1 PIAADVN
8 PEPPRPRKRPPVF
21 NLKRTHVD
29 RVTTCS
35 RDDTLTRSVM
45 SFAPSPC
52 VPAGARSI
60 QEQRERWD
68 RKRKCTGRELVHS
81 EQKYCEQLDLI
92 TTYFVEILKAKG
104 TLRQDIR
111 ESIFSSI
118 KSIHLV
124 NQTLLTHLEEGK
136 FGYGF
141 EQFCPHLH
149 FYTAYVDNIQ
159 TAKRVLMVQLKKN
172 KAFRRFK
179 KLQESRPEFHKM
191 KLEDLLPLPLQRI
204 QQYKHF
210 LRDLTENTS
219 PDNPEFQQLSRA
231 VKAVSEVAQRIQDNA
246 RSHENH
252 LQLRRVQKLL
262 KGRKTR
268 LLAPDRWYVREG
280 WLKTVPPK
288 GTETKPKMFFLFS
301 DILIQAKPCS
311 SMHPTNGNK
320 FSCQRV
326 YPLKE
331 CTVDKVFGHTK
342 SQGGLISLTFAR
354 AKLLLMSSD
363 QEDIN
368 DWYRSLCLAVGQLKS
383 KNTVVHRRE
392 ELLRQPL
399 RSAMDGQQSPAASP
413 QPHGRKRT
421 MVREEGPESSQRP
434 CSSSSRAPAGDSAV
448 STSKKIKLSEAPN
461 ARSQESSGS
470 SCVIL

>member
-1 PIAADVN
+1 
-8 PEPPRPRKRPPVF
+8 
-21 NLKRTHVD
+21 
-29 RVTTCS
+29 
-35 RDDTLTRSVM
+35 M
-45 SFAPSPC
+45 SFAPSPH
-52 VPAGARSI
+52 PSGPTGARSI
-60 QEQRERWD
+60 QEQRERWEK
-68 RKRKCTGRELVHS
+68 KRSCAGRELVQT
-81 EQKYCEQLDLI
+81 EQRYCEQLELV

-124 NQTLLTHLEEGK
+124 NQTLLAHLEQGK
-136 FGYGF
+136 CGLGF
-141 EQFCPHLH
+141 EHFCLHLQH
-149 FYTAYVDNIQ
+149 YDTYVDNIQ
-159 TAKRVLMVQLKKN
+159 NANKVLQIQVKKN

-179 KLQESRPEFHKM
+179 KLQESRPEFHQM

-231 VKAVSEVAQRIQDNA
+231 MRAVSEVCQRVQDNA

-252 LQLRRVQKLL
+252 LQLRRVQKML
-262 KGRKTR
+262 KGRKAR
-268 LLAPDRWYVREG
+268 LLAPGRWYIREG

-301 DILIQAKPCS
+301 DILLLTKPCS
-311 SMHPTNGNK
+311 SLHPTSSNK
-320 FSCQRV
+320 FECQRC

-342 SQGGLISLTFAR
+342 SQGGLISLTFSK

-368 DWYRSLCLAVGQLKS
+368 DWYRSLSLAVGQLKS
-383 KNTVVHRRE
+383 KATVVHRRDD
-392 ELLRQPL
+392 LCRRPL
-399 RSAMDGQQSPAASP
+399 RSSEETQQTTPSTPLAPAHENLQTTASDE
-413 QPHGRKRT
+413 PHGRKRN
-421 MVREEGPESSQRP
+421 MGPSEGSRGSQVLTSSQITHSEMV
-434 CSSSSRAPAGDSAV
+434 SSAP
-448 STSKKIKLSEAPN
+448 KRIKLSDAPR
-461 ARSQESSGS
+461 AGSQEASGS

>member
-1 PIAADVN
+1 
-8 PEPPRPRKRPPVF
+8 
-21 NLKRTHVD
+21 
-29 RVTTCS
+29 
-35 RDDTLTRSVM
+35 M

-52 VPAGARSI
+52 VPTGTRNV
-60 QEQRERWD
+60 QEQRERWEKK
-68 RKRKCTGRELVHS
+68 RKRAGRELVQT

-124 NQTLLTHLEEGK
+124 NQTLLAHLEEGN
-136 FGYGF
+136 FGLGF

-149 FYTAYVDNIQ
+149 FYTTYVDNIQ
-159 TAKRVLMVQLKKN
+159 TAKKVLTVQLKKN

-179 KLQESRPEFHKM
+179 KLQESRPEFHNL
-191 KLEDLLPLPLQRI
+191 KLEELLPLPLERI
-204 QQYKHF
+204 QQYKLF

-231 VKAVSEVAQRIQDNA
+231 VRAVSEVAQRIQDNA

-268 LLAPDRWYVREG
+268 LLAPDRWYIREG
-280 WLKTVPPK
+280 WLKTVPPRGK
-288 GTETKPKMFFLFS
+288 ETKPKMFFLFS

-311 SMHPTNGNK
+311 SMHPTNGDK
-320 FSCQRV
+320 FACQRV

-331 CTVDKVFGHTK
+331 CTADKVFGHTK

-399 RSAMDGQQSPAASP
+399 RSAPDSQQSPAASP
-413 QPHGRKRT
+413 RAHGRKRA
-421 MVREEGPESSQRP
+421 MVRDEGPESIERP
-434 CSSSSRAPAGDSAV
+434 FTSSDSRTPVGDSGAA
-448 STSKKIKLSEAPN
+448 SASKKMKLSEAPPS
-461 ARSQESSGS
+461 RSQESSGS

>member
-1 PIAADVN
+1 MFFQIKGT
-8 PEPPRPRKRPPVF
+8 PPRSGDSAPSW
-21 NLKRTHVD
+21 T
-29 RVTTCS
+29 
-35 RDDTLTRSVM
+35 VM
-45 SFAPSPC
+45 SFSPSPC
-52 VPAGARSI
+52 VPAGVRSI

-68 RKRKCTGRELVHS
+68 RKRKRTGRELVQS
-81 EQKYCEQLDLI
+81 EQRYCEKLELI

-124 NQTLLTHLEEGK
+124 NQTLLGHLEDGK
-136 FGYGF
+136 FGVGF
-141 EQFCPHLH
+141 DQFCPHLH
-149 FYTAYVDNIQ
+149 FYTTYVDNFQ
-159 TAKRVLMVQLKKN
+159 TAKKILAVQLKKS

-179 KLQESRPEFHKM
+179 KLQEARPEFHKL
-191 KLEDLLPLPLQRI
+191 KLEDLLPLPLERI
-204 QQYKHF
+204 QQYNNF

-231 VKAVSEVAQRIQDNA
+231 VSAVSEVAQRIQDNA

-252 LQLRRVQKLL
+252 LQLQRVQKLL

-268 LLAPDRWYVREG
+268 LLAPGRWYIREG

-301 DILIQAKPCS
+301 DILVQAKRCS
-311 SMHPTNGNK
+311 PMHPTNGDK
-320 FSCQRV
+320 LACQRV

-331 CTVDKVFGHTK
+331 CIVDKVFGHTK
-342 SQGGLISLTFAR
+342 SQGGLISLTFSR
-354 AKLLLMSSD
+354 AKLLLMSTD

-368 DWYRSLCLAVGQLKS
+368 DWYRSLCLAIGKLNT

-392 ELLRQPL
+392 ELLRPPL
-399 RSAMDGQQSPAASP
+399 RAATHSQQSAPASS
-413 QPHGRKRT
+413 QTHSRKRT
-421 MVREEGPESSQRP
+421 MPSEQGTESGVSSCRP
-434 CSSSSRAPAGDSAV
+434 PAGESAGGA
-448 STSKKIKLSEAPN
+448 SKKMKLSEAPSG
-461 ARSQESSGS
+461 RSQESSGS
-470 SCVIL
+470 SCIIL